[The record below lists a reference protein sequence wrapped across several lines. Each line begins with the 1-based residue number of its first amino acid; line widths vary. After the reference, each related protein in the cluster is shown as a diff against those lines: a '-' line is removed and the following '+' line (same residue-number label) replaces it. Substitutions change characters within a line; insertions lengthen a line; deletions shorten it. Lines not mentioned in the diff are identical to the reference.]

1 SNPSTLQLRTTSS
14 RSQASSGTSRKQGS
28 RAPVRISSISL
39 AMSCSATSRAA
50 AIMFITT
57 TAPRCC
63 SSALGL
69 SSRACRIS
77 SQCTV
82 CRGAGPTSSRV
93 PREGF
98 QLPPTAP
105 SQSWAQDTTGCPGF
119 WGQSSRPP
127 WGGNMGHE
135 MLC

>member
-1 SNPSTLQLRTTSS
+1 PPRATACARLSWAACATRGLSLSLASTE
-14 RSQASSGTSRKQGS
+14 
-28 RAPVRISSISL
+28 RISSISL

-63 SSALGL
+63 SSALAL

-82 CRGAGPTSSRV
+82 CRGVGPTSSRT

-98 QLPPTAP
+98 QLPP
-105 SQSWAQDTTGCPGF
+105 
-119 WGQSSRPP
+119 
-127 WGGNMGHE
+127 
-135 MLC
+135 

>member
-1 SNPSTLQLRTTSS
+1 MAGAGTGRGGTGGDATACARLSCAASATRGLSLSLASTE
-14 RSQASSGTSRKQGS
+14 
-28 RAPVRISSISL
+28 RISSISL

-82 CRGAGPTSSRV
+82 CREMGPTSTQTLRGGS
-93 PREGF
+93 
-98 QLPPTAP
+98 QLP
-105 SQSWAQDTTGCPGF
+105 SHSCISESG
-119 WGQSSRPP
+119 
-127 WGGNMGHE
+127 
-135 MLC
+135 